1 MIQMGSRGQE
11 VRDLQLKLKAAGVDP
26 GVIDG
31 IFGEQTPVRYGP
43 GRGLFKDGKW
53 IVTHGP
59 GALSSNSWTSQI
71 GTTYPSF
78 HCSAWTNFF
87 LGWLLRYNERFTH
100 AGNIPNLFEL
110 CEQSDEIHQIPGG
123 GSYRGYGPYLRE
135 IVSSGD
141 TFKRTNI
148 REVLDLREIHA
159 RREALPTFLVCG
171 QSTHLDSGWKWWH
184 HTVLFAIDHASPG
197 HPLHRI
203 AADGYVD
210 AEHRWSGKQME
221 WTEIN
226 EASLPS
232 FDRAIYR
239 VYGVLSQDG
248 SYGGDRPLAPVTIE
262 P

>member
-1 MIQMGSRGQE
+1 M
-11 VRDLQLKLKAAGVDP
+11 
-26 GVIDG
+26 
-31 IFGEQTPVRYGP
+31 
-43 GRGLFKDGKW
+43 
-53 IVTHGP
+53 
-59 GALSSNSWTSQI
+59 
-71 GTTYPSF
+71 
-78 HCSAWTNFF
+78 
-87 LGWLLRYNERFTH
+87 
-100 AGNIPNLFEL
+100 
-110 CEQSDEIHQIPGG
+110 
-123 GSYRGYGPYLRE
+123 
-135 IVSSGD
+135 SSGD